1 MSSKNTFW
9 DRVRESY
16 INDEDPSYDDVDC
29 DENHPNAF
37 DDIDPSNIVQ
47 HTATKLE
54 KMWKEVNGRWKK
66 IVAKFNTSG
75 QHDYEFWNFCEGQLD
90 VLYLN
95 TRGFYLL
102 VVVPK
107 RQMILDAGLVIFKED
122 ILSTSICQIE

>member
-1 MSSKNTFW
+1 VSSKNTFW
-9 DRVRESY
+9 DRVRESF
-16 INDEDPSYDDVDC
+16 IDDEDPSYDDMDC

-95 TRGFYLL
+95 TKVAVSLFR
-102 VVVPK
+102 V
-107 RQMILDAGLVIFKED
+107 
-122 ILSTSICQIE
+122 SIVN